1 MTELVGTQMPV
12 GAVLQ
17 HAHSTEAGD
26 TSRHNASGLARAGRV
41 WPGARA
47 LDKLSVRSSLWLAF
61 AAMLVGAVLIGAF
74 SLVQMGGLNQASKT
88 LYEQAYLAGQA
99 TEQVRSSLLRASR
112 AQTQLLTATT
122 AKERDT
128 LGGQIDAAL
137 SQVAD
142 RLRSIESASQDDEA
156 REKVE
161 ALVKAVQP
169 WAKALKEYVA
179 LVKAQPL
186 DLMQMSPDVTTDDA
200 RLQNMTKKLEKFVDA
215 LVEYRAQ
222 SAEQTLSSADAIYQS
237 SLTWMAAI
245 TVGLVVLAGF
255 ISAWVTRRLTRQLGA
270 EPAYAKQIA
279 GRIAS
284 GNLTMDIR
292 VPPNDRDSLVYSLS
306 EMQTQ
311 LAQTLREIAQSS
323 RQVADASGDITA
335 GNQELSQR
343 TEQQSEA
350 LERTAGNVQQL
361 ASIARNNAESASEA
375 AALTAHAAQATSTS
389 RDVVSEV
396 AKTMQQISE
405 STRSI
410 QSISGVI
417 EGIAFRTNILALN
430 AAVEAAHAGEHGR
443 GFAVV
448 ATEVR
453 DLAQR
458 CASAARE
465 INGLIQGAA
474 SKVDVGVELTQ
485 KARQAIH
492 DVRDTIQSVATVM
505 SDISNASSQQ
515 SREIEAINQA
525 VSELDHGNQQ
535 NATMVKQS
543 VQTAQN
549 LDEQAHTLDSLLSRF
564 ELSSAA

>member
-1 MTELVGTQMPV
+1 M
-12 GAVLQ
+12 
-17 HAHSTEAGD
+17 
-26 TSRHNASGLARAGRV
+26 
-41 WPGARA
+41 
-47 LDKLSVRSSLWLAF
+47 LDRLSVRASLWLAF
-61 AAMLVGAVLIGAF
+61 AAMLVGAVVIGVF
-74 SLVQMGGLNQASKT
+74 SLVQMGGLNHASKV
-88 LYEQAYLAGQA
+88 LYEQAYQAGQA

-128 LGGQIDAAL
+128 LGAQIESAL
-137 SQVAD
+137 THVAD
-142 RLRSIESASQDDEA
+142 RLKFIEAASHDDEA

-161 ALVKAVQP
+161 ALTKAIQP
-169 WAKALKEYVA
+169 WAKALKEYVD
-179 LVKAQPL
+179 LVKAQPI

-215 LVEYRAQ
+215 LVDHRAA
-222 SAEQTLSSADAIYQS
+222 SAEQTLASADAIYQS

-284 GNLTMDIR
+284 GDLTMGIR
-292 VPPNDRDSLVYSLS
+292 VPPNDQDSLIYSLS

-323 RQVADASGDITA
+323 RQVADASGDITE

-343 TEQQSEA
+343 TEQQSQA

-375 AALTAHAAQATSTS
+375 AALTSRAAQATSTS

-474 SKVDVGVELTQ
+474 SKVEVGVELTQ

-505 SDISNASSQQ
+505 SDISDASRQQ
-515 SREIEAINQA
+515 SQEVEAINQA

-543 VQTAQN
+543 VQTAQS
-549 LDEQAHTLDSLLSRF
+549 LDEQARTLDDLLSRF
-564 ELSSAA
+564 ELSSTT

>member
-1 MTELVGTQMPV
+1 MSEIVV
-12 GAVLQ
+12 AHGAVGSELQ
-17 HAHSTEAGD
+17 HAPEAETGE
-26 TSRHNASGLARAGRV
+26 TSHKNVRGLFRAAGGL
-41 WPGARA
+41 PGAKV
-47 LDKLSVRSSLWLAF
+47 LDRLSVRASLWLAF
-61 AAMLVGAVLIGAF
+61 AGMLVGAVLIGAF
-74 SLVQMGGLNQASKT
+74 SLIQMGGLNRASKV
-88 LYEQAYLAGQA
+88 LYEQAYQAGQA

-122 AKERDT
+122 AKERNT
-128 LGGQIDAAL
+128 LGAQ
-137 SQVAD
+137 
-142 RLRSIESASQDDEA
+142 IESALAHVTDRLQFIETASHDDEA

-161 ALVKAVQP
+161 ALTKAIQP
-169 WAKALKEYVA
+169 WAKALKEYVE

-215 LVEYRAQ
+215 LVDYRAE
-222 SAEQTLSSADAIYQS
+222 SAEQTLASADAIYQS

-284 GNLTMDIR
+284 GDLTMDIR
-292 VPPNDRDSLVYSLS
+292 VPPQDQDSLVYSLS
-306 EMQTQ
+306 EMQTH

-323 RQVADASGDITA
+323 RQVADASGDITE

-343 TEQQSEA
+343 TEQQSQA

-361 ASIARNNAESASEA
+361 AAIARNNAESASEA
-375 AALTAHAAQATSTS
+375 AALTSRAAQATSSS

-505 SDISNASSQQ
+505 SDISDASRQQ
-515 SREIEAINQA
+515 SQEVEAINQA

-535 NATMVKQS
+535 NAIMVKQS
-543 VQTAQN
+543 VQTAQS
-549 LDEQAHTLDSLLSRF
+549 LDEQARTLDELLSRF
-564 ELSSAA
+564 ELSSIT